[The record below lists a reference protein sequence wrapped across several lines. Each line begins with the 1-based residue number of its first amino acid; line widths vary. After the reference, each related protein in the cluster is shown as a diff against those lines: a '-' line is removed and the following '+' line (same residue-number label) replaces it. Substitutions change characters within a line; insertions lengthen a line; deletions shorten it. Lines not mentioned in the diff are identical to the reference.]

1 MAWIRKDNPPRMG
14 CGKESAALDA
24 VGSRTVSG
32 LLKAKG
38 TMFRKNLGETMGCN
52 EIYGDLIVIQWDV
65 FMVI

>member
-1 MAWIRKDNPPRMG
+1 MG

-52 EIYGDLIVIQWDV
+52 EIYSDLIVIQWDV
-65 FMVI
+65 TGSNGIQQVFIMILG

>member
-1 MAWIRKDNPPRMG
+1 MDSQDNPPRMG
-14 CGKESAALDA
+14 RCGKESAALDA
-24 VGSRTVSG
+24 VGTRTVSG

-52 EIYGDLIVIQWDV
+52 EIYGD